1 MDLVN
6 KKSKLK
12 FPLSFDLKVVM
23 EAGDDEDNKSLIKGV
38 FEDLKIPYFEWDVR
52 ESSQGNYR
60 RYSVKITLISK
71 KRMEELYSVLSKTP
85 KVKVVL

>member
-6 KKSKLK
+6 KKAKLK

-23 EAGDDEDNKSLIKGV
+23 EAGDDEENKSLIKGV
-38 FEDLKIPYFEWDVR
+38 FENLKIPYFEWDVK

-60 RYSVKITLISK
+60 RYSARITLITK
-71 KRMEELYSVLSKTP
+71 KRMDELYSVLSKTP